1 MWHYQNILEVCK
13 GRILRKI
20 IPKVKN
26 VSEFKKLIGWFILN
40 YCMKSSPSLTCG
52 RCNDRHLISL
62 LVGPSSA
69 ANTDVLAV
77 GAVGPSPD
85 PMLAIQQRG
94 FRSLALDIVQEDQ
107 AHALAKRPI
116 RYDLSV
122 TPGDEKSLSSTYK
135 VIKMQTAVFLVVTM
149 ANLGCKECSCN
160 FHWKK
165 LHAKR
170 LKLCSYL

>member
-1 MWHYQNILEVCK
+1 
-13 GRILRKI
+13 
-20 IPKVKN
+20 
-26 VSEFKKLIGWFILN
+26 
-40 YCMKSSPSLTCG
+40 MKSSPSLTCG
-52 RCNDRHLISL
+52 RCDDRHLISL

-122 TPGDEKSLSSTYK
+122 TPGDGEEF
-135 VIKMQTAVFLVVTM
+135 II
-149 ANLGCKECSCN
+149 
-160 FHWKK
+160 
-165 LHAKR
+165 
-170 LKLCSYL
+170 YL